1 MNPQKQFCYSSL
13 YQSCANN
20 HPHPEVV
27 GGGEC
32 FAGGGG
38 NEDKIMVWSEPM
50 QLHDGTAVVTSIEK
64 SPSFAFWILIYFH

>member
-50 QLHDGTAVVTSIEK
+50 QLHDGTAVVICYNSYGLPITVYLAK
-64 SPSFAFWILIYFH
+64 